1 MKNGDAGRKE
11 SNDLD
16 KEKLKEL
23 AQDKRFISGIYNTCD
38 RWCERCPQ
46 TSRCLNYAMA
56 EEEFA
61 DPETQDIHNEAFW
74 IKLSEIFKTTLD
86 LVKETAASEVIDLDA
101 LDPGELVE
109 EHRTFQEAARNHEL
123 SRAARAYADMAENW
137 FEGARAFFGGG
148 EETEPGFQSIP
159 ENGEEPEEN
168 GFEEALEVIRWYQH
182 QIHVKLARAI
192 SGQMQEESEIDDES
206 AQYAKDSDGSAK
218 VALIGI
224 DRSIAAW
231 GIIGRRFPTFR
242 SHDVPAILTHL
253 ERLRRSVEKVFPD
266 ARGFLRPGFDQ
277 IDLNG

>member
-1 MKNGDAGRKE
+1 
-11 SNDLD
+11 LD

-23 AQDKRFISGIYNTCD
+23 AQDEKFISGIYNYCD

-46 TSRCLNYAMA
+46 TSHCLNYAMA

-61 DPETQDIHNEAFW
+61 DPNTRDIRNEAFW
-74 IKLSEIFKTTLD
+74 IKLSETFKATLE
-86 LVKETAASEVIDLDA
+86 LVKEMAASEGIDLDA
-101 LDPGELVE
+101 IDPGEFEE
-109 EHRTFQEAARNHEL
+109 EHRTFQEAAKNHEI
-123 SRAARAYADMAENW
+123 SRVARAYADMVEKW
-137 FEGARAFFGGG
+137 LDGVRTFFVGV
-148 EETEPGFQSIP
+148 EETDQGFQSIP
-159 ENGEEPEEN
+159 ENRENPERF
-168 GFEEALEVIRWYQH
+168 GLEEALEVIQWYQH
-182 QIHVKLARAI
+182 QIYVKLARAI
-192 SGQMQEESEIDDES
+192 SGQMEEESEIDDEP

-218 VALIGI
+218 VALIGL

-253 ERLRRSVEKVFPD
+253 ERLRRNVEKVLPD

>member
-1 MKNGDAGRKE
+1 MDN
-11 SNDLD
+11 
-16 KEKLKEL
+16 EKLKEL
-23 AQDKRFISGIYNTCD
+23 AQDKRFISGIYNYCD

-61 DPETQDIHNEAFW
+61 DPETQDIRNEAFW
-74 IKLSEIFKTTLD
+74 IKLSETFKTTLD
-86 LVKETAASEVIDLDA
+86 LVKEMAASGGIDLDA
-101 LDPGELVE
+101 LDPGEFVE
-109 EHRTFQEAARNHEL
+109 EHRAFQEAAKNHEI

-137 FEGARAFFGGG
+137 FEGARDFFGGC
-148 EETEPGFQSIP
+148 EETDSSFQSIP
-159 ENGEEPEEN
+159 ENGEEPEKN
-168 GFEEALEVIRWYQH
+168 GVEEALEVVQWYQH
-182 QIHVKLARAI
+182 QIYVKLARAI
-192 SGQMQEESEIDDES
+192 SGQMEEESEIDDEL

-231 GIIGRRFPTFR
+231 GIIGRRFPSFR

-253 ERLRRSVEKVFPD
+253 ERLRRRVEKAFPG

>member
-1 MKNGDAGRKE
+1 M
-11 SNDLD
+11 D

-23 AQDKRFISGIYNTCD
+23 AQDKRLISGIYNYCD

-56 EEEFA
+56 EEEFT
-61 DPETQDIHNEAFW
+61 DPKTQDIHNEAFW
-74 IKLSEIFKTTLD
+74 IKLSETFRATLD
-86 LVKETAASEVIDLDA
+86 LVKEMAASEGIDLDA
-101 LDPGELVE
+101 LDPGEFVE
-109 EHRTFQEAARNHEL
+109 ENRTFQEAAKNHEI

-137 FEGARAFFGGG
+137 FEGARAFFGGA
-148 EETEPGFQSIP
+148 EETDPSFRSIP
-159 ENGEEPEEN
+159 GNGEKPEKN
-168 GFEEALEVIRWYQH
+168 GFEEALEVVQWYQH
-182 QIHVKLARAI
+182 QIYVKLARAI
-192 SGQMQEESEIDDES
+192 SGQMEEESEIDDEL

-218 VALIGI
+218 VALIGL
-224 DRSIAAW
+224 DRSIGAW